1 MSRTIFVSGATGTT
15 GGATVR
21 ALLAKGANVV
31 AGVRSP
37 EKAGALEAL
46 GATVRPFDLANVGA
60 MTGAMRGA
68 DGLYLV
74 TPVSEQTE
82 ALTKAMVAAAK
93 AAGVSHVVK
102 LSGLDVDKEPGFTL
116 GRWHLAAEQ
125 AIRASGL
132 RWTFLRANAFM
143 QNFLGNADTIKAQGV
158 YYSPFGSVPVSFVD
172 ARDIGEA
179 ATTVLLSNDHTDRIH
194 NLTGP
199 RSVANEEVASLLGAA
214 AGKPVTCVDVTV
226 DQLRQALAG
235 HGMREVVAAATAELL
250 GQMATGT
257 AAYVSSDVEA
267 LLGRAPRDF
276 AQWTRDNAQAF
287 R

>member
-1 MSRTIFVSGATGTT
+1 MSKTIFVSGATGTT

-21 ALLAKGANVV
+21 ALLAMGANVV

-46 GATVRPFDLANVGA
+46 GATVRPVDLADVGA

-102 LSGLDVDKEPGFTL
+102 LSGLDVDKAPGFTL

-143 QNFLGNADTIKAQGV
+143 QNFLGNADTIKAQRV
-158 YYSPFGSVPVSFVD
+158 YYSPFGSASVSFVD

-179 ATTVLLSNDHTDRIH
+179 ATTVLLSDDHTDRIH

-199 RSVANEEVASLLGAA
+199 RSVANDEVASLLGAA

-276 AQWTRDNAQAF
+276 AQWTRDNAHAF